1 MGCEKINKG
10 GGGEMRAGG
19 VGRGQRRGREVES
32 GEVERWNGK
41 REREGRVVDTEGR
54 KYYIYMYI
62 SAIN

>member
-1 MGCEKINKG
+1 MGG
-10 GGGEMRAGG
+10 W

-32 GEVERWNGK
+32 GEVERWNRK